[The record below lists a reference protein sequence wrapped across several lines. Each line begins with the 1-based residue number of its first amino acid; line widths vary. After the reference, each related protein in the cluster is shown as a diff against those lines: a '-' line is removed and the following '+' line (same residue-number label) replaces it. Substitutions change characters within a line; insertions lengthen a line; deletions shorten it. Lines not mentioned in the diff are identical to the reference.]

1 MIFCNFSVLNFIYIL
16 ECINTLVHS
25 DMKIERQEQFMK
37 KMTAMAAVMM
47 SAALTACTP
56 GGTAVS
62 GTETKTTV
70 EAAAAAGETA
80 SKESKTEE
88 TAPQAST
95 TGKPGAEVPAEA
107 GAETS
112 ASDQAADETYE
123 DNFAVGTGAAKA
135 FAEKIK
141 TAVADGDM
149 EALADLTS
157 FPVYVGIA
165 EGGVVETREDFL
177 ALGAEKVLTAGLV
190 SSIEG
195 ADISNLSPSM
205 AGFSISE
212 DGKANIIFGVVD
224 GSLAISGINY

>member
-70 EAAAAAGETA
+70 EAAATAGETT
-80 SKESKTEE
+80 SKETKTEE
-88 TAPQAST
+88 TPPQPST
-95 TGKPGAEVPAEA
+95 TGKPGAEVPVEA
-107 GAETS
+107 GAEAS
-112 ASDQAADETYE
+112 ASDQAADEKYE

-141 TAVADGDM
+141 TAVANGDM

-157 FPVYVGIA
+157 FPVYVEIA
-165 EGGVVETREDFL
+165 EGSVVENREDFL

-190 SSIEG
+190 SSVEG

-224 GSLAISGINY
+224 GRLAISGINY